1 MTWTLS
7 MHGPTR
13 FAQLQTLV
21 GDISPKVLTQRLQH
35 LMRNGIV
42 TREYFDESPPRVEYR
57 VTDLGHNLSPV
68 FDAI

>member
-13 FAQLQTLV
+13 FTQLQTLV